1 MSRLR
6 KILFFS
12 ILFLFSG
19 AFFINLF
26 TPNLKAEEIIPN
38 ETVNFKAEVV
48 EVTLSKSIE
57 RENGSFFTQQNLL
70 LRGLEGIYKDK
81 EIVYEGISEIE
92 VTNSNL
98 YKEGDKVFVDAYIDE
113 NGQETFYVV
122 EFVRTNYLYILIAIF
137 IILVIIV
144 GRLKGLKALIGLA
157 LSFVVII
164 KFIIPQI
171 LIGRDPFVI
180 SLIGGLVILILMIY
194 ITEGIKRESHLAIL
208 SVFFSLLFILIL
220 SLIFTNL
227 SKLTGLAQ
235 EEAIFLIGN
244 GNLALNFKGLLLAGF
259 IIGAIGVLDDIIVG
273 QIETVVRLQ
282 EANPNLPAK
291 KIFSLAYKVGNT
303 HLGAIINTLFLTY
316 AGAAL
321 PLLLLFVLNQSG
333 GLTMSRVLNTEIIS
347 TEIIR
352 TLVGSIGVIM
362 AMPIATFLG
371 SFCKIKK

>member
-12 ILFLFSG
+12 ITFLFLG

>member
-6 KILFFS
+6 KILFFC
-12 ILFLFSG
+12 ITFLFLG

-26 TPNLKAEEIIPN
+26 VPNLKAEEITPN

-48 EVTLSKSIE
+48 EIILSESKE
-57 RENGSFFTQQNLL
+57 REDGSFFTQQNLL

>member
-12 ILFLFSG
+12 VLFLFSG

-171 LIGRDPFVI
+171 LTGRDPFVI